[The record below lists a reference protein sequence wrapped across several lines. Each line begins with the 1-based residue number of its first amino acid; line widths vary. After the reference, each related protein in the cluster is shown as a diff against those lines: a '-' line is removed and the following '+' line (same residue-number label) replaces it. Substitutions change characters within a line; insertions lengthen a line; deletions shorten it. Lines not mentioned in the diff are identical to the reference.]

1 MQNTPTRAFVYI
13 SFLCRNRCFGYV
25 KWIYEAETLECVC
38 VCVCE
43 SVCVCSRAYACR
55 ENTSCFVL
63 YFFKNQ
69 SKIVSRAALDGSR
82 DQRNRS
88 FYDVNWT
95 FCKKGCVF
103 AREWRTS
110 MSPRS
115 NEKHTFFE
123 NWNMYGAVCRFFS
136 CGACG
141 PFRVLKMMHWNYN
154 LVFSSLLDPISP
166 PKRLQNRLKT
176 KPKKTINFNVP
187 WIRFFDGFWNEND
200 IQKVLITA
208 TFLGKVVLPIFEGCP

>member
-1 MQNTPTRAFVYI
+1 MCILQRKSYMLRRSSLRIHQGSFVIHHSSFIIRHSSFIIRHICICILQRGYI

-38 VCVCE
+38 VCESVC
-43 SVCVCSRAYACR
+43 VCVCSRAYACR
-55 ENTSCFVL
+55 ENTIYFVS
-63 YFFKNQ
+63 YFIKNQ
-69 SKIVSRAALDGSR
+69 SKMVSRAALDGSR
-82 DQRNRS
+82 DQRNWS

-123 NWNMYGAVCRFFS
+123 N
-136 CGACG
+136 
-141 PFRVLKMMHWNYN
+141 
-154 LVFSSLLDPISP
+154 
-166 PKRLQNRLKT
+166 
-176 KPKKTINFNVP
+176 
-187 WIRFFDGFWNEND
+187 
-200 IQKVLITA
+200 
-208 TFLGKVVLPIFEGCP
+208 